1 MDEDIRLCS
10 KCGKPLPPKSKY
22 CTECGT
28 FNTMVGRQSI
38 DDRILQRAEELKRQ
52 KELEASVNK
61 TREIIGEKESQG
73 RQQSVPLASDSS
85 QQTKEVVDEVA
96 VDIIKVNKSEII
108 NVEPL
113 PLRDT
118 AIKESKKD
126 IVDVNIDTGVNK
138 RAVPV
143 WEKHEGDG
151 KPIWEKEIDT
161 FFSLNPSRFR
171 TAGVNGSRESNVKS
185 STQNI
190 NQPLYEEADS
200 FFGSGKT
207 SVKAKAEGEART
219 GKYNYKS
226 KEFVRNQLELPQYG
240 ETNNPA
246 KVIGTIVMSIFLIC
260 MFCLVITSL
269 GSFSPIVFIMVFL
282 AIILVLPIAIIN
294 INKRRNRNKK
304 PEDNLSALLAKDKY
318 DHLEIYYADNYA
330 RSCIPINLYKL
341 CLVTYDL
348 QRNNDKTRKL
358 IYEYCIGHPD
368 YDYKKSKFN
377 RMIVDLDL
385 GKDID
390 EGRKLKGEG
399 HQSH

>member
-22 CTECGT
+22 CPACGT
-28 FNTMVGRQSI
+28 FNTMVGRQSL
-38 DDRILQRAEELKRQ
+38 DDRILQRAEELRRQ
-52 KELEASVNK
+52 KELETLENRK
-61 TREIIGEKESQG
+61 REVIREKESQVI
-73 RQQSVPLASDSS
+73 QKTVPLASDSIL
-85 QQTKEVVDEVA
+85 QTNAVDEVA
-96 VDIIKVNKSEII
+96 VDTLNVNKSEIVK
-108 NVEPL
+108 VEVL

-118 AIKESKKD
+118 AIKESKKE
-126 IVDVNIDTGVNK
+126 IVDVNIDTGANK
-138 RAVPV
+138 TAVPV

-151 KPIWEKEIDT
+151 KPIWEKEIEN
-161 FFSLNPSRFR
+161 FFSLNPSQFR
-171 TAGVNGSRESNVKS
+171 NVGVNGNKESSVKS
-185 STQNI
+185 STSSI
-190 NQPLYEEADS
+190 NQPLYEEVDL
-200 FFGSGKT
+200 FFGNSKTSGK
-207 SVKAKAEGEART
+207 AKVEGETRT

-226 KEFVRNQLELPQYG
+226 KEYVRNQLELPQYA

-260 MFCLVITSL
+260 MFCIVITGM
-269 GSFSPIVFIMVFL
+269 GSVSPIVPITVFL

-294 INKRRNRNKK
+294 IRKRRSSNKK

-318 DHLEIYYADNYA
+318 DQLEIHYADNYA
-330 RSCIPINLYKL
+330 RSCIPLNLYKL
-341 CLVTYDL
+341 CLITYDL
-348 QRNNDKTRKL
+348 QRNNDKTKKL

-390 EGRKLKGEG
+390 EGRRLKGSG
-399 HQSH
+399 KSSH

>member
-1 MDEDIRLCS
+1 MDEDVRLCS

-22 CTECGT
+22 CPACGT
-28 FNTMVGRQSI
+28 FNTMVGRQSL
-38 DDRILQRAEELKRQ
+38 DDRILQRAEELKKQ
-52 KELEASVNK
+52 KELEALEKRN
-61 TREIIGEKESQG
+61 REVVRETESQV
-73 RQQSVPLASDSS
+73 RQKPVPLASDSI
-85 QQTKEVVDEVA
+85 QKTNAVVDEVA
-96 VDIIKVNKSEII
+96 VDTI
-108 NVEPL
+108 NVKKNEIVDVGVI

-118 AIKESKKD
+118 SIKESKKD
-126 IVDVNIDTGVNK
+126 IVDVKIDTGVNENTL
-138 RAVPV
+138 PV

-171 TAGVNGSRESNVKS
+171 TAGVNGNRESSVKADTPS
-185 STQNI
+185 I
-190 NQPLYEEADS
+190 NQPLYEEVDL
-200 FFGSGKT
+200 FFGNSKTSGK
-207 SVKAKAEGEART
+207 AKVEGETRT

-226 KEFVRNQLELPQYG
+226 KEYVRNQLELPQHG

-260 MFCLVITSL
+260 MFCLVITGL
-269 GSFSPIVFIMVFL
+269 GSFSPIGLIMVFVVL
-282 AIILVLPIAIIN
+282 IIFSPIAIIN
-294 INKRRNRNKK
+294 INKRRNSNKK

-318 DHLEIYYADNYA
+318 DQLEIYYADNYA
-330 RSCIPINLYKL
+330 RSCIPLNLYKL
-341 CLVTYDL
+341 CLITYDL
-348 QRNNDKTRKL
+348 QRNNDKTKKL

-390 EGRKLKGEG
+390 EGRRLKGSG
-399 HQSH
+399 KSSH

>member
-22 CTECGT
+22 CPACGT
-28 FNTMVGRQSI
+28 FNTMVGRQSL
-38 DDRILQRAEELKRQ
+38 DDRILQRAEELKKQ
-52 KELEASVNK
+52 KQLEALENGK
-61 TREIIGEKESQG
+61 REVIRATEAQV
-73 RQQSVPLASDSS
+73 RQTPVPLASDSI
-85 QQTKEVVDEVA
+85 QQTNAVVDEVA
-96 VDIIKVNKSEII
+96 VDTINVKKSEIVD
-108 NVEPL
+108 VEVL

-118 AIKESKKD
+118 TIKESKKEL
-126 IVDVNIDTGVNK
+126 VDVDIDTGANK
-138 RAVPV
+138 NAVPV

-151 KPIWEKEIDT
+151 KPIWEKEIEN
-161 FFSLNPSRFR
+161 FFSLNPSQFR
-171 TAGVNGSRESNVKS
+171 NVGVNGDRESSVKS
-185 STQNI
+185 STPNI
-190 NQPLYEEADS
+190 NQPLYEEVDL
-200 FFGSGKT
+200 FFGNGKTSGKT
-207 SVKAKAEGEART
+207 EGEART

-226 KEFVRNQLELPQYG
+226 KEFVRNQLELPQHA

-246 KVIGTIVMSIFLIC
+246 KVIGTIVMSIFFIC
-260 MFCLVITSL
+260 MFCIAITGF
-269 GSFSPIVFIMVFL
+269 GSSSPIG
-282 AIILVLPIAIIN
+282 IILIFVVIIIFSPIAIIN
-294 INKRRNRNKK
+294 INKRRSSNKR

-318 DHLEIYYADNYA
+318 DQLEIHYADNYA

-348 QRNNDKTRKL
+348 QRNNDKTKKL

-390 EGRKLKGEG
+390 EGRRLKGSG
-399 HQSH
+399 KSSH